1 MWKFKVI
8 AIAYLLSFSTYAQWI
23 RTNGPEGISIG
34 SLAAIDGKI
43 FAGTATDGIYVST
56 DDGISWTAANS
67 GIENQDINDIKN
79 GQGYLFAGTFG
90 KGVLRSSDGGQT
102 WLPPSNYNN
111 LFVTSIVV
119 TDNYIFAGT
128 NSDGVYRSSDSGETW
143 TQLFGIYGIL
153 SMGSV
158 NEKIFA
164 STYGYTFV
172 TTDNGDNWSHVSS
185 LEGAA
190 PWSFITLGDTIIAGC
205 VNEIY
210 RSTNGGNT
218 FYEYSLGLP
227 YTITNVYSLASA
239 GTDLFAGTSYYGILR
254 STDWGT
260 TWSIANNGMGPKDVR
275 AITANSSS
283 LIAGSHYV
291 GIYRSD
297 DLGDTWNKSMNGFPA
312 GSSITSMLFNGR
324 NVYAGTRDG
333 VYRSS
338 DNGETW
344 TELTGTND
352 TINYGTVRGLCEQ
365 DGTVYAGIT
374 FQFNSTVY
382 KSTNQGDTWIR
393 SGNGLPTDLTFINA
407 MASSGNNVVAAT
419 DVGIYYSPDNGDNWY
434 LSGFPPDFVE
444 DMSAS
449 DGHMYAIRQFV
460 GIYRS
465 DDDGVNWYLV
475 LVAVADHISMAAYN
489 SHVYVGS
496 FFEASIY
503 SPNYG
508 NSWFQSYG
516 FPPESAVFGF
526 CPIDDN
532 TVLAGTDGALQYIYK
547 STDGGSYFTPYSEG
561 LGPNA
566 VTEFFTVNDT
576 FMFAGTDYNGVWRRL
591 RPGVPVEL
599 VSFNAD
605 LVGDKVRLNWKTA
618 TETNN
623 NGFEIHRKEMEQANQ
638 IHEWESIG
646 FVEGFGT
653 TTEYHTYSFTDNED
667 LSGAYLYRLKQIDYD
682 GSFKYSDEVEIKVDV
697 PIKFSLEQNYPNPFN
712 PSTSIKYSIPSDGNV
727 KLKIYNSAGEEI
739 STLTNEFKTAGNHE
753 IRFNAS
759 ELASG
764 VYYYRLESDGF
775 NFTKKM
781 ILLK

>member
-1 MWKFKVI
+1 MQKLTVLCFVCFLFVTVK
-8 AIAYLLSFSTYAQWI
+8 AQWV
-23 RTNGPEGISIG
+23 RTNGPEGISIE
-34 SLAAIDGKI
+34 SLAAINGKI
-43 FAGTATDGIYVST
+43 YAGTATDGIYVSN
-56 DDGISWTAANS
+56 DNGLSWSTANA
-67 GIENQDINDIKN
+67 GIESQDITVIKN

-90 KGVLRSSDGGQT
+90 KGVLRSSDEGQT

-119 TDNYIFAGT
+119 TDTYVFAGT

-153 SMGSV
+153 SMGST

-164 STYGYTFV
+164 ATYGYTFV
-172 TTDNGDNWSHVSS
+172 TTDNGDNWSNVSS

-190 PWSFITLGDTIIAGC
+190 PWSFFSSGDTIIAGC

-227 YTITNVYSLASA
+227 YTITNVYSLTSA
-239 GTDLFAGTSYYGILR
+239 GTDLFAGTSYYGILK
-254 STDWGT
+254 STDFGT

-291 GIYRSD
+291 GVYRSD
-297 DLGDTWNKSMNGFPA
+297 DLGDNWNKSMNGFPA

-333 VYRSS
+333 LYRSS

-344 TELTGTND
+344 TELPGTND

-365 DGTVYAGIT
+365 DGIVYAGVT

-382 KSTNQGDTWIR
+382 KSTDQGDTWIR
-393 SGNGLPTDLTFINA
+393 SGNGLPTDLTFINS
-407 MASSGNNVVAAT
+407 MASSGNNMVAAT
-419 DVGIYYSPDNGDNWY
+419 DVGIYYSSDNGDNWY
-434 LSGFPPDFVE
+434 LSGFPLDFVE

-449 DGHMYAIRQFV
+449 DGHIYAIRQFV

-465 DDDGVNWYLV
+465 DNDGVSWYLV
-475 LVAVADHISMAAYN
+475 LNAVADHISMAAYN

-516 FPPESAVFGF
+516 FPSETAVFGF
-526 CPIDDN
+526 CPLDDN
-532 TVLAGTDGALQYIYK
+532 TVLAGTDVASNYIYE
-547 STDGGSYFTPYSEG
+547 STDGGNYFFPFSEE

-566 VTEFFTVNDT
+566 VTEFFTSNDT
-576 FMFAGTDYNGVWRRL
+576 FIFAGTDYNGVWRRL

-599 VSFNAD
+599 TSITAD
-605 LVGDKVRLNWKTA
+605 VIEEGVRLNWQTA

-623 NGFEIHRKEMEQANQ
+623 KGFEIQRKEMEQGNELN
-638 IHEWESIG
+638 EWESIG
-646 FVEGFGT
+646 FVGGFGT

-667 LSGAYLYRLKQIDYD
+667 LSGVYLYRLKQIDFD

-712 PSTSIKYSIPSDGNV
+712 PSTTIKYSIPKVNLFH
-727 KLKIYNSAGEEI
+727 LKYSTYSGRRLQHRLMRNRMREI
-739 STLTNEFKTAGNHE
+739 M
-753 IRFNAS
+753 R
-759 ELASG
+759 
-764 VYYYRLESDGF
+764 
-775 NFTKKM
+775 
-781 ILLK
+781 

>member
-1 MWKFKVI
+1 MRKLTVLFFVCFLFVTVK
-8 AIAYLLSFSTYAQWI
+8 AQWV
-23 RTNGPEGISIG
+23 RTNGPEGISIE
-34 SLAAIDGKI
+34 SLAAINGNI
-43 FAGTATDGIYVST
+43 YAGTATDGIYVST
-56 DDGISWTAANS
+56 DNGLSWSTANA
-67 GIENQDINDIKN
+67 GIESQDITVIKN

-90 KGVLRSSDGGQT
+90 KGVLRSSDEGQT

-119 TDNYIFAGT
+119 TDTYVFAGT

-153 SMGSV
+153 SMGST

-164 STYGYTFV
+164 ATYGYTFV
-172 TTDNGDNWSHVSS
+172 TTDNGDNWSNVSS

-190 PWSFITLGDTIIAGC
+190 PWSFFSSGDTIIAGC

-210 RSTNGGNT
+210 RSTNGGNA

-227 YTITNVYSLASA
+227 YTITNVYSLTSA
-239 GTDLFAGTSYYGILR
+239 GTDLFAGTSYYGILK
-254 STDWGT
+254 STDFGT

-291 GIYRSD
+291 GVYRSN

-324 NVYAGTRDG
+324 NVYTGTRDG
-333 VYRSS
+333 LYRSS

-365 DGTVYAGIT
+365 DGIVYAGIT
-374 FQFNSTVY
+374 FQFISTVY

-419 DVGIYYSPDNGDNWY
+419 DVGIYYSSDNGDNWY

-465 DDDGVNWYLV
+465 DNDGVSWYLV
-475 LVAVADHISMAAYN
+475 LNAVADHISMAAYN

-516 FPPESAVFGF
+516 FPSETAVFGF
-526 CPIDDN
+526 CPLDDN
-532 TVLAGTDGALQYIYK
+532 TVLAGTDVASNYIYE
-547 STDGGSYFTPYSEG
+547 STDGGNDFFPFSEE

-566 VTEFFTVNDT
+566 VTEFFTSNDT
-576 FMFAGTDYNGVWRRL
+576 FIFAGTDYNGVWRRL

-599 VSFNAD
+599 TSITAD
-605 LVGDKVRLNWKTA
+605 VIEEGVKLNWQTA
-618 TETNN
+618 TESNN
-623 NGFEIHRKEMEQANQ
+623 KGFEIQRKEMEQGNQ

-646 FVEGFGT
+646 FVGGFGT

-667 LSGAYLYRLKQIDYD
+667 LSGSYLYRLKQIDFD

-697 PIKFSLEQNYPNPFN
+697 PIKFSLEQGKDKKKKGKKRRKEEWKKRRKRRRK
-712 PSTSIKYSIPSDGNV
+712 IKRNEIYRKRRRRKEKDGRE
-727 KLKIYNSAGEEI
+727 KKKKEKKKKG
-739 STLTNEFKTAGNHE
+739 
-753 IRFNAS
+753 IR
-759 ELASG
+759 
-764 VYYYRLESDGF
+764 
-775 NFTKKM
+775 
-781 ILLK
+781 